1 MRAVAFLLLCVCYK
15 VEAQGGGIKMKIGE
29 HGLNEVISYLLDHVL
44 IPYVQNDLDVEDYVF
59 EMGKTARILVDRLQL
74 NTLEGQYGSVNILD
88 GNKVD
93 VTVGFATLGLNA
105 NLTRVAGDD
114 IIYAP
119 QTIVYFKDCQ
129 LQITFSLGTEQNKD
143 AVTFDTCKATI
154 GDFKA
159 EGKLGSALEGA
170 YVLGGSE
177 SISSLVVE
185 ICPTLEN
192 ITNDN
197 LNDIL
202 SVQETVSISSST
214 YGKMSVNMKL
224 LSASTGTDFITM
236 EVEVTVD
243 TERFVGDIHFPVYG
257 EKQSTLDAVLLINDQ
272 LLSKVCEHTIQ
283 DHIFKNFVFNKTVNE
298 VWYTVE
304 VNEASIQSRVV
315 STDEGTSVIWNVTI
329 AVYTSDNCMVYQL
342 KMDSVIP
349 VVFGFNGTLI
359 DIHADKDRFRRE
371 YMVSN
376 WNKACTGSAGK
387 LDTSK
392 KVQKD
397 LLQELNSEFEKRLKD
412 KSIDFKLP
420 KGKWYGFK
428 DPRIRSLKGGMVF
441 SSSLRVGDNNQVTVE
456 KLTHVYNTHYDSKF
470 TSYTYSD
477 GEQVDVRGPPVS
489 SPKPPVSSSVLQTYS
504 LTLTVLIILLI
515 IIH

>member
-1 MRAVAFLLLCVCYK
+1 
-15 VEAQGGGIKMKIGE
+15 
-29 HGLNEVISYLLDHVL
+29 
-44 IPYVQNDLDVEDYVF
+44 
-59 EMGKTARILVDRLQL
+59 MGPTARILVDRLQL
-74 NTLEGQYGSVNILD
+74 RKLEGQYGSVNVLD

-93 VTVGFATLGLNA
+93 VTVGFTTLALNA
-105 NLTRVAGDD
+105 NLTRVAGNG

-119 QTIVYFKDCQ
+119 QTVVYFMGCQ
-129 LQITFSLGTEQNKD
+129 LQVTFSLGMERNKD
-143 AVTFDTCKATI
+143 GVTLDTCKATI
-154 GDFKA
+154 DDFKA
-159 EGKLGSALEGA
+159 EGKLGSALEGV
-170 YVLGGSE
+170 YLLGGGE
-177 SISSLVVE
+177 SISSLVE
-185 ICPTLEN
+185 KICPTLEN

-202 SVQETVSISSST
+202 SVQDTVSISSST

-236 EVEVTVD
+236 EVEMT
-243 TERFVGDIHFPVYG
+243 TETDQFVGDIHFPVYDK
-257 EKQSTLDAVLLINDQ
+257 KQSTLDAVLIFNDQ
-272 LLSKVCEHTIQ
+272 LLSKVFRHTIQ
-283 DHIFKNFVFNKTVNE
+283 DHVFKNFVFQKTVNE
-298 VWYTVE
+298 VGYTVQI
-304 VNEASIQSRVV
+304 NETSIQSRVV
-315 STDEGTSVIWNVTI
+315 STDEGTSVIWNVTL

-349 VVFGFNGTLI
+349 VVFGFNDTLI
-359 DIHADKDRFRRE
+359 DIRADKDRFRRE

-376 WNKACTGSAGK
+376 RNKACTGSAGK

-392 KVQKD
+392 KVQKE
-397 LLQELNSEFEKRLKD
+397 LLQELNSEFEKCLKD
-412 KSIDFKLP
+412 ESIFFKLP

-428 DPRIRSLKGGMVF
+428 DPRIKSLKGGMVF

-470 TSYTYSD
+470 TSYVYSD
-477 GEQVDVRGPPVS
+477 GEKVDVRGPPVS

-504 LTLTVLIILLI
+504 ITLTVLAILLI